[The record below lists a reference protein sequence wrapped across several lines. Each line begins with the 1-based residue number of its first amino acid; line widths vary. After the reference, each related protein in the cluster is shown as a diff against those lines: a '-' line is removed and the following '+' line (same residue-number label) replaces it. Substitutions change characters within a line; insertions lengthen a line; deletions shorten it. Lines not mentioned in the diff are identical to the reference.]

1 MKEWI
6 IYLLKMTVCSAVLL
20 LYYLVALR
28 NKSFNRYNRL
38 FLLISVAISLI
49 LPLIHIPI
57 YWQGNAV
64 KTPLYIQT
72 LKAIEVHP
80 FMPEGAAWM
89 SASLL
94 FYSYFA
100 VSAVILLSLLSS
112 IRKIRKLRN
121 QYPCKRID
129 NISVY
134 ETNEQN
140 TPFTFMN
147 HIFWNSKLPID
158 SQIGQQ
164 VFRHEWLHASQR
176 HTLDLVFM
184 KIVLAIA
191 WINPFFYILRN
202 ELLAVHEFS
211 ADEFATNKSDKKVY
225 AEALITEAIQQK
237 NHIPVAH
244 HFYHSP
250 FKRRIYMLSLPS
262 TPRNF
267 SYMRKTMIIPVVAG
281 ILGAFSFNTRVQSTD
296 PRENTDAVEL
306 TVNDRQAQY
315 PGGASAWMNFLVKTL
330 HYPDA
335 AVKGKIEGAVVLQ
348 FTVDAEGNVSNI
360 EAIAGPSEGGLRE
373 ESIRVLK
380 ASGKWLPAIKND
392 KPVTSVKKQ
401 PFVYRLND
409 KDKK

>member
-1 MKEWI
+1 
-6 IYLLKMTVCSAVLL
+6 
-20 LYYLVALR
+20 
-28 NKSFNRYNRL
+28 
-38 FLLISVAISLI
+38 
-49 LPLIHIPI
+49 
-57 YWQGNAV
+57 
-64 KTPLYIQT
+64 
-72 LKAIEVHP
+72 
-80 FMPEGAAWM
+80 
-89 SASLL
+89 
-94 FYSYFA
+94 
-100 VSAVILLSLLSS
+100 
-112 IRKIRKLRN
+112 
-121 QYPCKRID
+121 
-129 NISVY
+129 
-134 ETNEQN
+134 
-140 TPFTFMN
+140 
-147 HIFWNSKLPID
+147 
-158 SQIGQQ
+158 
-164 VFRHEWLHASQR
+164 
-176 HTLDLVFM
+176 
-184 KIVLAIA
+184 
-191 WINPFFYILRN
+191 
-202 ELLAVHEFS
+202 
-211 ADEFATNKSDKKVY
+211 
-225 AEALITEAIQQK
+225 
-237 NHIPVAH
+237 
-244 HFYHSP
+244 
-250 FKRRIYMLSLPS
+250 MLSLPS